1 MRATRPGAAIAV
13 ILGLLA
19 LGSVQATAY
28 EVPSTPFTPG
38 DAATAVM
45 PGTGLKQTITV
56 SGQTE
61 LGDATTAGIRG
72 TGPTTYQPAIARTT
86 PAQDLI
92 VNTGTC
98 ASTGSCGDRGTVTIA
113 FSQPVRNPVLH
124 VAGIGGAV
132 TQTVSGTPT
141 AQSELHSILKLT
153 TAGLS
158 LSKVGQGNNLAVS
171 SDMITAANHDAGPNC
186 VNTKTG
192 IGPDA
197 AASAACGSVRV
208 NGVVTKLTF
217 DLTAFFTKHAKLP
230 AFNAES
236 SGDAFSIVAST
247 GEDFGDAP
255 ASYGAAWSVL
265 SDVRLGKDA
274 TEDNAN
280 VANGTTG
287 PTTPDQA
294 DDGVAFKPLR
304 VNSTSYTAELKLTGA
319 SKAGRACAWIDLDLD
334 GTFDPAERSCAS
346 FTAGQGAVAL
356 NWTELSPK
364 AGASYARVR
373 VGYTAAQVEKATGA
387 ADSGE
392 VEDYP
397 VAITPPPPPVL
408 ANDSATTAFNTALTV
423 DVLGNDKP
431 GDPDTPLKPGT
442 LCLVDGNDCVVMVNV
457 VGQAKYVAQAGK
469 IRIEPVP
476 GFVGP
481 GKPVTYRVADSIG
494 TTATAKLTLTVAL
507 PAKPV
512 ANPDTATTPQ
522 NISIA
527 LKPLTNDRPAPG
539 VKLVPASVVLRDP
552 ADATFKK
559 KVVIA
564 GEGQYAVKPDG
575 GVDFVPVPQF
585 TGVGT
590 SIGYRVSDTTHQN
603 AESTLVV
610 TVTPVQ
616 PTANG
621 DSVSTAFDT
630 NIAVPVLDNDL
641 PGSPDAPLDP
651 ASLRLV
657 DPVSQ
662 KLVDKVTIAR
672 QGTYLV
678 AGGKVTFQ
686 PVHGFQGVGTSL
698 TYQVLDK
705 NGTPARAELTVSVDA
720 PGPPVA
726 NPDTVTTLQGGSVVV
741 AVLDND
747 KPGPTGAALRPD
759 SVRLIPSGRA
769 EPGTTLVVAGQ
780 GKYTAKPDG
789 KIVFEPL
796 PAFSGAVT
804 PVGYQVADG
813 NGAIGKGTLTVRVTK
828 VQPDASDDTA
838 STAYDTTVTV
848 PVLANDEAGD
858 PAVPLVPSSVRL
870 LDPRTKQPKTT
881 VVVDGE
887 ATYTVTAEGKVAV
900 DPVAT
905 FTGVASPIAYRV
917 SDVNGTPATA
927 TLTVTIAKPAAPTA
941 KPDTATGKQNVPLTI
956 DPLANDTA
964 GEGSGL
970 DPLSLALLDPADG
983 SLKKL
988 VKIPGQGNYQVNP
1001 NGTVTVD
1008 PLPGFTGTATKLT
1021 YRVTDWFDQATRSTI
1036 TVSITPI
1043 TPVAADDTA
1052 KTPYDETVTVKV
1064 LANDKA
1070 GDPTAPL
1077 VPSSLL
1083 LTDPSDGLLKATV
1096 TIPNEGV
1103 YTAAGGVVTFDPGAT
1118 FRGPGTSLTYQVAD
1132 SNGTLTTAKLSITV
1146 GQPPVAVA
1154 DAASTLQDV
1163 TVTVNLLSNDS
1174 PGTDAKLDPK
1184 SVGLLD
1190 PAART
1195 TGYVKKVTVAN
1206 QGTYTVQST
1215 GAVRFD
1221 PLPAFRGKALAINYR
1236 VADSNGN
1243 YAASTL
1249 TMTVTPIWPV
1259 TVDDSAITP
1268 YDHPIMVNVLANDK
1282 PGDPTAPLVSSSL
1295 VLKDPAGGY
1304 RKSIARPGEGTYVA
1318 AEDGTITFT
1327 PVKGY
1332 KGVTTPATYRIADDN
1347 GTTAEGEL
1355 FLTVGQGPEAVV
1367 DATTTKQNVTVTADP
1382 LVNDKPGTGAELDP
1396 TTVEVYRATSVQSDA
1411 SSARGWSRSAVIP
1424 GQGVFTVN
1432 TATGKVTFDPEPAYR
1447 GVVSIAYRVTDT
1459 SGNMATSTIAVTVA
1473 PVTPTVADDKASTP
1487 YETAVTVAVLTNDE
1501 PGDATAPLVPG
1512 SVRLTDPVTGDP
1524 VASLAVAGEGTY
1536 TVQPT
1541 GGIRFVP
1548 VDGFAGTTTPVAYQ
1562 VADRNETVG
1571 SASLIVTVQARPVAT
1586 PDSVRTKQHVP
1597 VTISPLAN
1605 DKPGPGATL
1614 DPASVLLVGPDGALV
1629 DQVTIAGQGE
1639 YVVAK
1644 GKVTFSPVATFTGT
1658 ARPAAYEVKDSN
1670 RNSAR
1675 ATITVA
1681 VSPVRPAT
1689 VDDSATTAYGT
1700 AVVIEVQGN
1709 DKPGDPS
1716 APLVPDSV
1724 VLRDPADGKDK
1735 KAVTVPDEGVFTVG
1749 VAGAITFTPV
1759 KDFIGTTRSVAYRV
1773 TDANGTSNTALV
1785 DVTVAGPLL
1794 AKASPDTATG
1804 TPGNAVAVNPL
1815 LNDSGAITPSTV
1827 CLRTGPATCAKHVT
1841 DASGNWSVAPDG
1853 TITLTPAPGFT
1864 GPAKLT
1870 YARTDTTGATV
1881 TAPVKFTVGARP
1893 VEDLRSLDRTELP
1906 PTGGPPAILLT
1917 LGTLLTASGATLA
1930 ALAPTP
1936 GIARRRA
1943 RPYPP
1948 TPGLP
1953 ATARCPP
1960 NNPRGYP
1967 ALLLDVWVLVG
1978 LGVLVGGAD
1987 PDPGSGR
1994 PGVSRQPAG
2003 CVRVPGCRVV
2013 IGGVAGT
2020 ADR

>member
-1 MRATRPGAAIAV
+1 MRATRPGAAIV
-13 ILGLLA
+13 LVLGLMA
-19 LGSVQATAY
+19 LGAVHATAY
-28 EVPSTPFTPG
+28 EVPATPFTTG
-38 DAATAVM
+38 GSATAVM

-56 SGQTE
+56 TGQTE
-61 LGDATTAGIRG
+61 LGDTTTAGIRG

-124 VAGIGGAV
+124 LAGIGGAV
-132 TQTVSGTPT
+132 TQTVSGKPT

-158 LSKVGQGNNLAVS
+158 LTKVGEGNNLAVS
-171 SDMITAANHDAGPNC
+171 SDTITATNHDAGPNC

-192 IGPDA
+192 IGLDA

-208 NGVVTKLTF
+208 NGVVTNVSF
-217 DLTAFFTKHAKLP
+217 DVTAFFTKHAKLP
-230 AFNAES
+230 AFNSSS
-236 SGDAFSIVAST
+236 SGDAFSIVASA

-274 TEDNAN
+274 TEDNAT

-287 PTTPDQA
+287 PTSPDQA
-294 DDGVAFKPLR
+294 DDGVVFAPLR
-304 VNSTSYTAELKLTGA
+304 TTATSYTAELKLTGA
-319 SKAGRACAWIDLDLD
+319 SKVGRACGWIDLDLD
-334 GTFDPAERSCAS
+334 GTFDPAERSCTS
-346 FTAGQGAVAL
+346 FAAGQGAVTL
-356 NWTELSPK
+356 NWTELRPK

-373 VGYTAAQVEKATGA
+373 VGYVAAQVEKPTGP
-387 ADSGE
+387 ADTGE

-397 VAITPPPPPVL
+397 VAITPPPPPILV
-408 ANDSATTAFNTALTV
+408 NDTATTAFNTALTV

-431 GDPDTPLKPGT
+431 GDPDAPLKPGT
-442 LCLVDGNDCVVMVNV
+442 LCLIDGNDCVVMVNV

-476 GFVGP
+476 GFAGP
-481 GKPVTYRVADSIG
+481 GTPVTYRVADSIG
-494 TTATAKLTLTVAL
+494 TTATAKLVLTVAL

-512 ANPDTATTPQ
+512 AIPDTAITPQ
-522 NISIA
+522 NVSIS
-527 LKPLTNDRPAPG
+527 LKPLANDRAAVG
-539 VKLVPASVVLRDP
+539 VKFVPASVVLRDP

-559 KVVIA
+559 KVAIA

-590 SIGYRVSDTTHQN
+590 SIGYRVTDTTHQN

-610 TVTPVQ
+610 TVTPVK

-630 NIAVPVLDNDL
+630 DIAVPVLDNDL

-651 ASLRLV
+651 ASLQLV
-657 DPVSQ
+657 DPASA

-672 QGTYLV
+672 QGIYLV

-686 PVHGFQGVGTSL
+686 PVHGFQGVGTTL

-726 NPDTVTTLQGGSVVV
+726 NPDTITTLQGGSVVI

-759 SVRLIPSGRA
+759 TVRLIAPGRA
-769 EPGTTLVVAGQ
+769 QPGTTLVVAGQ

-789 KIVFEPL
+789 KVLFEPV
-796 PAFSGAVT
+796 PAFSGAAT
-804 PVGYQVADG
+804 AIGYQVADG
-813 NGAIGKGTLTVRVTK
+813 NGAVGRSTLAVQVTK

-838 STAYDTTVTV
+838 STAYDATVTV
-848 PVLANDEAGD
+848 AVLGNDEAGD

-870 LDPRTKQPKTT
+870 LDPKTKQPKST

-887 ATYTVTAEGKVAV
+887 ATYTVTADGKVAV
-900 DPVAT
+900 DPVPT
-905 FTGVASPIAYRV
+905 FTGVASAIAYRV
-917 SDVNGTPATA
+917 SDVNGTLATA
-927 TLTVTIAKPAAPTA
+927 TLTVTIAKPAVPTA

-964 GEGSGL
+964 GEGTGL
-970 DPLSLALLDPADG
+970 DPLSLAILDPADG

-1001 NGTVTVD
+1001 DGTVTVD

-1036 TVSITPI
+1036 TVMITPV
-1043 TPVAADDTA
+1043 TPVAADDSAT
-1052 KTPYDETVTVKV
+1052 TPYDQNVTVKV
-1064 LANDKA
+1064 LANDKP
-1070 GDPTAPL
+1070 GDATAPL
-1077 VPSSLL
+1077 LPSSLL
-1083 LTDPSDGLLKATV
+1083 LIDPSDGLLKATV

-1118 FRGPGTSLTYQVAD
+1118 FRGPGTPLTYQVAD
-1132 SNGTLTTAKLSITV
+1132 SNGTLTTAKLSISV
-1146 GQPPVAVA
+1146 GRPPVAVA
-1154 DAASTLQDV
+1154 DTASTLQDV
-1163 TVTVNLLSNDS
+1163 TVTVNVLSNDS
-1174 PGTDAKLDPK
+1174 PGTDAKLDPT

-1195 TGYVKKVTVAN
+1195 TGYLKKVTVAN

-1215 GAVRFD
+1215 GAVVFD
-1221 PLPAFRGKALAINYR
+1221 PGPAFRGKGLAINYR

-1249 TMTVTPIWPV
+1249 SMAVTPIWPV

-1268 YDHPIMVNVLANDK
+1268 YERPITVDVLANDK
-1282 PGDPTAPLVSSSL
+1282 PGDPTAPLIESSL
-1295 VLKDPAGGY
+1295 VLKDPAGVY
-1304 RKSIARPGEGTYVA
+1304 RTTVTHAGEGTYVA
-1318 AEDGTITFT
+1318 AEDGTIAFT

-1332 KGVTTPATYRIADDN
+1332 KGVTTPATYRITDDN
-1347 GTTAEGEL
+1347 GSTAEGLL
-1355 FLTVGQGPEAVV
+1355 FLTVGQGPEAAADV
-1367 DATTTKQNVTVTADP
+1367 ATTKQNVVVTVDP
-1382 LVNDKPGTGAELDP
+1382 LANDKPGTGAQLDKN
-1396 TTVEVYRATSVQSDA
+1396 SVQVYAGSWGRKA
-1411 SSARGWSRSAVIP
+1411 AIL

-1432 TATGKVTFDPEPAYR
+1432 EATGKVTFDPEPAYR
-1447 GVVSIAYRVTDT
+1447 GVVSIAYRVPDT
-1459 SGNMATSTIAVTVA
+1459 SGNTATSTIAVTVT
-1473 PVTPTVADDKASTP
+1473 PVVPTVTDDKATTP
-1487 YETAVTVAVLTNDE
+1487 YSSAVTVAVLANDK
-1501 PGDATAPLVPG
+1501 PGDASAPLVPG
-1512 SVRLTDPVTGDP
+1512 SARLEDPATGDA
-1524 VASLAVAGEGTY
+1524 VQSLAVVGEGMY

-1548 VDGFAGTTTPVAYQ
+1548 VDGFAGSATPVGYQ
-1562 VADRNETVG
+1562 VADGNGTMGAAELT
-1571 SASLIVTVQARPVAT
+1571 VTVQARPVAA
-1586 PDSVRTKQHVP
+1586 PDSARTKQHIP
-1597 VTISPLAN
+1597 VTINPLAN

-1629 DQVTIAGQGE
+1629 DEVTIAGQGE
-1639 YVVAK
+1639 YAVAK
-1644 GKVTFSPVATFTGT
+1644 GKVTFSPGATFTGT
-1658 ARPAAYEVKDSN
+1658 TRPVAYEVKDSN

-1675 ATITVA
+1675 ATITMA
-1681 VSPVRPAT
+1681 VLPVRPAT
-1689 VDDSATTAYGT
+1689 VDDSAGTAFGT
-1700 AVVIEVQGN
+1700 AVVIEVLGN
-1709 DKPGDPS
+1709 DKPGDVS
-1716 APLVPDSV
+1716 APLGPASV
-1724 VLRDPADGKDK
+1724 VLRDPADGQEK
-1735 KAVTVPDEGVFTVG
+1735 KSVTVPDEGVFTVG
-1749 VAGAITFTPV
+1749 PDGAITFTPAQ
-1759 KDFIGTTRSVAYRV
+1759 DFIGTTRSLAYRV
-1773 TDANGTSNTALV
+1773 TDSNGTSNTALV

-1794 AKASPDTATG
+1794 AKAAPDAATG

-1827 CLRTGPATCAKHVT
+1827 CLRTGTATCTKRVT
-1841 DASGNWSVAPDG
+1841 DASGTWVVAPDG
-1853 TITLTPAPGFT
+1853 TITLTPAADFT
-1864 GPAKLT
+1864 GAAKLT
-1870 YARTDTTGATV
+1870 YERTDGTGEAV
-1881 TAPVKFTVGARP
+1881 TAPVKFTVGAQP
-1893 VEDLRSLDRTELP
+1893 VEDLRSVNRAELP

-1917 LGTLLTASGATLA
+1917 LGTLLTALGATLA
-1930 ALAPTP
+1930 ALSRS
-1936 GIARRRA
+1936 RR
-1943 RPYPP
+1943 
-1948 TPGLP
+1948 
-1953 ATARCPP
+1953 
-1960 NNPRGYP
+1960 
-1967 ALLLDVWVLVG
+1967 
-1978 LGVLVGGAD
+1978 
-1987 PDPGSGR
+1987 
-1994 PGVSRQPAG
+1994 
-2003 CVRVPGCRVV
+2003 
-2013 IGGVAGT
+2013 
-2020 ADR
+2020 